1 MLNFNAYSLYKSP
14 SSNNSYLVFI
24 IKTYVS
30 VYLCVFHYLRINS
43 LLYMFSH
50 PLLPA
55 HLSIT
60 PLYSC
65 LCIINI
71 FIKYF
76 SNEDPSYIAKT
87 LTLKTLKTLTNTIE
101 LQIIIPPKMRNSKY
115 RWFKNRHTC
124 EKACE
129 VLRILN
135 RRYLQ

>member
-14 SSNNSYLVFI
+14 SSNNSYLVFV

-30 VYLCVFHYLRINS
+30 VYLCVFHYLQINS

-76 SNEDPSYIAKT
+76 SNEDPNPEN
-87 LTLKTLKTLTNTIE
+87 LKNLNEYHRI
-101 LQIIIPPKMRNSKY
+101 M
-115 RWFKNRHTC
+115 NRHTP
-124 EKACE
+124 ENE
-129 VLRILN
+129 EFQIPMI
-135 RRYLQ
+135 